1 MTNSTK
7 NHWNSIYSTKKL
19 NQVSWYQPIPQVSLD
34 FIESLNFSKDAPIL
48 DVGGGDSFLCDNLIE
63 LGYSNITVLDI
74 SDVAIQRAKKRLGN
88 NANKVSW
95 IVSDIL
101 NFEPKEK
108 YAIWHDRAVFHFL
121 RENENINK
129 YLNSLLE
136 GLVENGRMIL
146 GAFAENGPTRCCAL
160 DVKRYSFEDF
170 NSLFSNGFTIVKTQ
184 NSIHKTPFDTEQ
196 SFNFIEAK
204 KNEQTI

>member
-7 NHWNSIYSTKKL
+7 NHWNNIYSTKKL

-74 SDVAIQRAKKRLGN
+74 SDVAIQRAKRRLGN

-170 NSLFSNGFTIVKTQ
+170 NNLFSDRFTIVKTQ

-204 KNEQTI
+204 KK

>member
-74 SDVAIQRAKKRLGN
+74 SDVAIQRAKRRLGN

-136 GLVENGRMIL
+136 GLAENGRMIL

-170 NSLFSNGFTIVKTQ
+170 NNLFSDRFTIVKTQ

>member
-74 SDVAIQRAKKRLGN
+74 SDVAIQRAKRRLGN

-136 GLVENGRMIL
+136 GLAENGRMIL

-170 NSLFSNGFTIVKTQ
+170 NNLFSDRFTIVKTQ

-204 KNEQTI
+204 KK

>member
-74 SDVAIQRAKKRLGN
+74 SDVAIQRAKRRLGN

-170 NSLFSNGFTIVKTQ
+170 NNLFSDRFTIVKTQ

-204 KNEQTI
+204 KK

>member
-19 NQVSWYQPIPQVSLD
+19 SQVSWYQPIPQVSLD

-74 SDVAIQRAKKRLGN
+74 SDVAIQRAKRRLGN

-170 NSLFSNGFTIVKTQ
+170 NSLFSDGITIVKTQ
-184 NSIHKTPFDTEQ
+184 NSIHKTPFNTEQ

>member
-74 SDVAIQRAKKRLGN
+74 SDVAIQRAKRRLGN

-146 GAFAENGPTRCCAL
+146 GAFSENGPTRCCAL

-170 NSLFSNGFTIVKTQ
+170 NNLFSDRFTIVKTL

>member
-7 NHWNSIYSTKKL
+7 NHWNNIYSTKKL

-74 SDVAIQRAKKRLGN
+74 SDVAIQRAKRRLGN

-170 NSLFSNGFTIVKTQ
+170 NNLFSDRFTIVKTQ

>member
-74 SDVAIQRAKKRLGN
+74 SDVAIQRAKRRLGN

>member
-34 FIESLNFSKDAPIL
+34 FIESLNFSKDVPIL

-170 NSLFSNGFTIVKTQ
+170 NNLFSDRFTIVKTQ

>member
-74 SDVAIQRAKKRLGN
+74 SDVAIQRAKRRLGN

-121 RENENINK
+121 RENENTSSSSTAYRCHLSHTNVQ
-129 YLNSLLE
+129 
-136 GLVENGRMIL
+136 GQVQVRCT
-146 GAFAENGPTRCCAL
+146 TR
-160 DVKRYSFEDF
+160 SF
-170 NSLFSNGFTIVKTQ
+170 
-184 NSIHKTPFDTEQ
+184 
-196 SFNFIEAK
+196 
-204 KNEQTI
+204 

>member
-34 FIESLNFSKDAPIL
+34 FIESLNFSKDVPIL

-74 SDVAIQRAKKRLGN
+74 SDVAIQRAKRRLGN

-101 NFEPKEK
+101 NFDPKEK

-170 NSLFSNGFTIVKTQ
+170 NNLFSDRFTIVKTQ

>member
-1 MTNSTK
+1 MKNSTK

-74 SDVAIQRAKKRLGN
+74 SDVAIQRAKRRLGN
-88 NANKVSW
+88 DANKVSW

-170 NSLFSNGFTIVKTQ
+170 NNLFSDRFTIVKTQ

-204 KNEQTI
+204 KNE

>member
-74 SDVAIQRAKKRLGN
+74 SDVAIQRAKRRLGN
-88 NANKVSW
+88 DANKVSW

-170 NSLFSNGFTIVKTQ
+170 NNLFSDRFTIVKTQ

>member
-7 NHWNSIYSTKKL
+7 NHWNNIYSTKKL

-74 SDVAIQRAKKRLGN
+74 SDVAIQRAKRRLGN

-121 RENENINK
+121 RENEKINK
-129 YLNSLLE
+129 YLHSLLE

-170 NSLFSNGFTIVKTQ
+170 NNLFCDRFTIVKTL
-184 NSIHKTPFDTEQ
+184 NSIHNTPFDTEQ

>member
-74 SDVAIQRAKKRLGN
+74 SDVAIQRAKRRLGN
-88 NANKVSW
+88 DANKVSW

-121 RENENINK
+121 REHENINK

-170 NSLFSNGFTIVKTQ
+170 NSLFSDGFTIVKTQ

>member
-74 SDVAIQRAKKRLGN
+74 SDVAIQRAKRRLGN

-170 NSLFSNGFTIVKTQ
+170 NSLFSDGFTIVKTQ

>member
-74 SDVAIQRAKKRLGN
+74 SDVAIQRAKRRLGN
-88 NANKVSW
+88 DANKVSW

-170 NSLFSNGFTIVKTQ
+170 NSLFSDRFTIVKTQ

>member
-1 MTNSTK
+1 MKNSTK

-74 SDVAIQRAKKRLGN
+74 SDVAIQRAKRRLGN
-88 NANKVSW
+88 DANKVSW

-170 NSLFSNGFTIVKTQ
+170 NNLFSDRFTIVKTQ

>member
-34 FIESLNFSKDAPIL
+34 FIESLNFSKDVPIL

-63 LGYSNITVLDI
+63 LGYSNITILDI
-74 SDVAIQRAKKRLGN
+74 SDVAIQRAKRRLGN
-88 NANKVSW
+88 NANKVIW

-121 RENENINK
+121 RKEQEINFYLK
-129 YLNSLLE
+129 SLNS
-136 GLVENGRMIL
+136 GTDVNGRLVL
-146 GAFAENGPTRCCAL
+146 GTFAENGPLRCCAL
-160 DVKRYSFEDF
+160 DIKRYSFNDLE
-170 NSLFSNGFTIVKTQ
+170 NTFSNYFQINKMI
-184 NSIHKTPFDTEQ
+184 NSIHQTPFNTEQ
-196 SFNFIEAK
+196 SFNFVQAIK
-204 KNEQTI
+204 K

>member
-74 SDVAIQRAKKRLGN
+74 SDVAIQRAKRRLGN

-170 NSLFSNGFTIVKTQ
+170 NNLFSDRFTIVKTQ

>member
-74 SDVAIQRAKKRLGN
+74 SDVAIQRAKRRLGN

-95 IVSDIL
+95 VVSDIL

-170 NSLFSNGFTIVKTQ
+170 NNLFSDRFTIVKTQ

>member
-74 SDVAIQRAKKRLGN
+74 SDVAIQRAKRRLGN

-136 GLVENGRMIL
+136 GLLENGRMIL

-170 NSLFSNGFTIVKTQ
+170 NNLFSDRFTIVKTQ

>member
-74 SDVAIQRAKKRLGN
+74 SDVAIQRAKRRLGN
-88 NANKVSW
+88 NANKVIW

-129 YLNSLLE
+129 YINSLFE

-170 NSLFSNGFTIVKTQ
+170 NNLFSDRFTIVKTQ